1 MLAKVSILIP
11 TYNRAHYLRDAIQS
25 ALTQTYSNIEILVL
39 DDASPD
45 DTLSV
50 VQEFKN
56 DSRLR
61 YIRHTQNKG
70 IVGNWKSG
78 LSLARGEYFCF
89 LHDDDTFEPEFVE
102 RLLEPLRQNPN
113 LILSFSDHWVMDAF
127 GNRSV
132 AESEAASQA
141 FQRHILAGGRL
152 NDFARSALVDLSLP
166 VGATLFRREF
176 VAQHFLDERACG
188 SIDIYLFLQCVLSG
202 YEAFY
207 ISERLMNYRVHEGGM
222 SRSMPLHMAEGHIFR
237 YKTILSK
244 SNLQAL
250 HDSTRT
256 SLCTT
261 LTYAAI
267 VSIMSG
273 RASDARRQA
282 SESWRLRPNI
292 KALIAFMLS
301 WTGSFAPRVLLLMR
315 RIVHKLKACKA
326 ATH

>member
-25 ALTQTYSNIEILVL
+25 ALSQTYSSIEILVL

-113 LILSFSDHWVMDAF
+113 LILAFCDHWVMDVN
-127 GNRSV
+127 GNRSTKDSD
-132 AESEAASQA
+132 ESSRY
-141 FQRHILAGGRL
+141 FQRHALGVGHL
-152 NDFARSALVDLSLP
+152 EDFARSALIYSSLP
-166 VGATLFRREF
+166 VGATLFRHNL
-176 VAQHFLDERACG
+176 VSQSFLDECACG
-188 SIDIYLFLQCVLSG
+188 SIDTYLFLQCVLSG
-202 YEAFY
+202 YGAFY
-207 ISERLMNYRVHEGGM
+207 VPKRLMNYRAHEGGM
-222 SRSMPLHMAEGHIFR
+222 SRSMPLYMAAGHIFR
-237 YKTILSK
+237 YKIILAEPK
-244 SNLQAL
+244 LQAL
-250 HDSTRT
+250 HIETRK
-256 SLCTT
+256 SLKTT
-261 LTYAAI
+261 LAHMAITLATAGQAAAAR
-267 VSIMSG
+267 G
-273 RASDARRQA
+273 RAW
-282 SESWRLRPNI
+282 ESWRLKPNG
-292 KALIAFMLS
+292 KALFAFALGC
-301 WTGSFAPRVLLLMR
+301 TGCLATRIFSVARRAMR
-315 RIVHKLKACKA
+315 TVNKQN
-326 ATH
+326 